1 MLVLAACCALPM
13 VLIGAPAYPVSWGHA
28 TLVTLVGVTVA
39 GSLRAVTRELG
50 TLAQR
55 FAQEAVVDDLT
66 GLLNRRGWRYT
77 APRELARAAR
87 SGNPITLVTLDLD
100 NFKELNDELGH
111 EQGDHAL
118 RDTAER
124 IRATLRAGDV
134 VARLGGD
141 EFVALLTNSTLT
153 GSVAA
158 IDRLRDATPEREAFS
173 SGIAVWD
180 RKEDLA
186 ELLRR
191 SDLALYAAK
200 EAGGGRTSVAPPH
213 LEPLPEE
220 PWFTIR
226 VRGEDDD
233 AEESTSARRARS
245 GELGR
250 GLGDSRIARSRR
262 RSLRVARR
270 TAIASRGPS
279 RPMSPVAPPRL
290 RKVIR
295 VVRLVHGG
303 PGVCGLHRERPVD
316 GAHHQPCL
324 WFELDGSVDVREP
337 AAHEP
342 GDEGHLGADPER
354 RLGLPARRTRCSR
367 TTRARCPG
375 RPRRRR
381 PRAGGRA
388 IVISVRTSTA
398 TAAAPR
404 GSRSGRGRDPGPRQR
419 PRADRGTWSSRRR
432 GAGVPARRGRGGRV
446 AASCPRRPP

>member
-1 MLVLAACCALPM
+1 MSSNSLLPFGRGRLLAFALFGNVLPVVIATATHHWMHRAVFFVGAVVGCLAPLVVTLVSRRRRVLFWSAAFAEIPALTLMQAYTGGAASGYSVLVIMAMVWFGLAATDLELFAGMVVLAACCALPM
-13 VLIGAPAYPVSWGHA
+13 LIGAPAFPVTWGHA
-28 TLVTLVGVTVA
+28 ALVTLIGVTVA

-50 TLAQR
+50 MLAQR

-111 EQGDHAL
+111 EQGDRAL

-153 GSVAA
+153 GSVTA
-158 IDRLRDATPEREAFS
+158 IDRLRDSTPTQEGFS

-200 EAGGGRTSVAPPH
+200 DAGGGRTEVAPPH
-213 LEPLPEE
+213 LEPLEE

-226 VRGEDDD
+226 VDSQDDKD
-233 AEESTSARRARS
+233 A
-245 GELGR
+245 L
-250 GLGDSRIARSRR
+250 D
-262 RSLRVARR
+262 
-270 TAIASRGPS
+270 
-279 RPMSPVAPPRL
+279 
-290 RKVIR
+290 
-295 VVRLVHGG
+295 
-303 PGVCGLHRERPVD
+303 ER
-316 GAHHQPCL
+316 
-324 WFELDGSVDVREP
+324 
-337 AAHEP
+337 
-342 GDEGHLGADPER
+342 
-354 RLGLPARRTRCSR
+354 
-367 TTRARCPG
+367 
-375 RPRRRR
+375 
-381 PRAGGRA
+381 
-388 IVISVRTSTA
+388 
-398 TAAAPR
+398 
-404 GSRSGRGRDPGPRQR
+404 
-419 PRADRGTWSSRRR
+419 
-432 GAGVPARRGRGGRV
+432 
-446 AASCPRRPP
+446 AAS

>member
-1 MLVLAACCALPM
+1 LLAFAIVGNLMPVVIATATHRWTHHAVFFVGAAVGCVAPLVVTLVPRRRRVLFWSAAFAEIPALTLMQAYSGGAASGYSVLVIMAMVWFGLAATDLELLGGMVVLAACCMLPM
-13 VLIGAPAYPVSWGHA
+13 VLIGAPAFPVTWGHA
-28 TLVTLVGVTVA
+28 ALVTLVGVTVA

-111 EQGDHAL
+111 EQGDRAL
-118 RDTAER
+118 RDLAER

-158 IDRLRDATPEREAFS
+158 IDRLREATPPQENFS

-200 EAGGGRTSVAPPH
+200 DAGGGRTEVAPPI
-213 LEPLPEE
+213 LEPLPEQS
-220 PWFTIR
+220 FTIR
-226 VRGEDDD
+226 TGLREDDD
-233 AEESTSARRARS
+233 
-245 GELGR
+245 
-250 GLGDSRIARSRR
+250 
-262 RSLRVARR
+262 
-270 TAIASRGPS
+270 
-279 RPMSPVAPPRL
+279 
-290 RKVIR
+290 
-295 VVRLVHGG
+295 
-303 PGVCGLHRERPVD
+303 
-316 GAHHQPCL
+316 
-324 WFELDGSVDVREP
+324 ELDEL
-337 AAHEP
+337 
-342 GDEGHLGADPER
+342 DER
-354 RLGLPARRTRCSR
+354 
-367 TTRARCPG
+367 
-375 RPRRRR
+375 
-381 PRAGGRA
+381 
-388 IVISVRTSTA
+388 
-398 TAAAPR
+398 
-404 GSRSGRGRDPGPRQR
+404 
-419 PRADRGTWSSRRR
+419 
-432 GAGVPARRGRGGRV
+432 
-446 AASCPRRPP
+446 AAS